1 MTHRVPK
8 IKAMNTQ
15 ENSARDS
22 VESTDLL
29 AVFVIYD
36 DNNSSFAVKGVFD
49 SYKKAFDALPDHG
62 HAIMEFKL
70 NELDN
75 GFHC

>member
-1 MTHRVPK
+1 VTHRVPANK
-8 IKAMNTQ
+8 LMETPKT
-15 ENSARDS
+15 DGTLLK
-22 VESTDLL
+22 STELL
-29 AVFVIYD
+29 AVFVVYD
-36 DNNSSFAVKGVFD
+36 DNNSSFTVKGVFD
-49 SYKKAFDALPDHG
+49 SHKKAFDALPDHG